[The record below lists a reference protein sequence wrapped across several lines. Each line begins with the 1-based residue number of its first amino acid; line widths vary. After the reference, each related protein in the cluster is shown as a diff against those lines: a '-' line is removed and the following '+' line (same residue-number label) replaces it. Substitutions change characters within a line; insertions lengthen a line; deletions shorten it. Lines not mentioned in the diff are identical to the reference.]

1 MNQNKLK
8 EWAEKQIELMDVVI
22 DDMWRDQ
29 RATLFGGGYIKAMK
43 DLLEEIN
50 KKEKV

>member
-1 MNQNKLK
+1 MNQSKLK
-8 EWAEKQIELMDVVI
+8 EWAEVQIELMDVVI
-22 DDMWRDQ
+22 DDIN
-29 RATLFGGGYIKAMK
+29 TEKNEKIFGFGYIKAMK